1 MRHPGEAAVTPGLSR
16 FRLPSEVMEFTR
28 TAAEQA
34 FADEVRTWLEEHLV
48 GANAD
53 LRGRGGIGQEDVEPE
68 RLLAWEREL
77 ADGGWLGL
85 DYPEHLGGRDASLS
99 EQVVFHQTY
108 VEARAPGRIPNIG
121 LTLLGPTLVAFGTP
135 ELQERFVPPIIAG
148 TEHWCQGYSEPNAGS
163 DLANVSTRARLEGDR
178 WLVTGQKTWTSLAQ
192 HAQWAFVLCRTDPAG
207 ERHAGL
213 SYLLVPMDQPRVEV
227 RPIVQ
232 ITGGSEFNE
241 VFFDEAETDAGLV
254 VGGVGNGWA
263 VAMGT
268 LGFER
273 GASTLGQQT
282 GYRRELDAL
291 LGLARSNG
299 SIDDP
304 PLRQDLMRSYSELEI
319 LRYNQLRMLTALVA
333 DGVPGPEMSIG
344 KLYWASWHRRLGEL
358 GMRVRGAS
366 AMVGVDATPP
376 LEDPLDLGYQLDP
389 LQRTFLYSRAH
400 TIYGGS
406 NQVQRNVIG
415 ERVLGLPREPR

>member
-1 MRHPGEAAVTPGLSR
+1 
-16 FRLPSEVMEFTR
+16 MEFTR
-28 TAAEQA
+28 TAAEQV

-53 LRGRGGIGQEDVEPE
+53 LRGRGGVGQEDVEPK

-344 KLYWASWHRRLGEL
+344 KLYWASWHRRLGEM